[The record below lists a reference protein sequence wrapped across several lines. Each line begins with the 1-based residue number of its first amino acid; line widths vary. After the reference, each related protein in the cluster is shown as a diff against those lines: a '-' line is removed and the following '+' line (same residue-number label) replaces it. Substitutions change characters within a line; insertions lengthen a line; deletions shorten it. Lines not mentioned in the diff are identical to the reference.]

1 MRLGDA
7 VFWSAIFF
15 LLGVLLVSLGQSVYL
30 ATFFVFILFLT
41 ALIFRALKKPRY
53 KMMAAAGWL
62 SIFIL
67 AGFFYC
73 YFFASLHKEKI
84 VFNKR
89 IVFDGL
95 IVSEP
100 ELKEKSQ
107 HFLIKL
113 ASPLAGEAE
122 IYSAPHPRWRYGDL
136 VRFSGE
142 IEKSE
147 NGQNI
152 CGFPQMTL
160 IEKNQA
166 SPLKFS
172 LLSLKSSLT
181 DKLNKVLPPSSAALI
196 NGLLFGDKSGFSEKM
211 SEALIK
217 TGTIHMV
224 ALSGYNILIIISAV
238 QTLFS
243 YVSSRRK
250 SFYFTFFII
259 GFFVLAT
266 GAEASAVRAA
276 IMGGLVLLA
285 KESSRLYNARN
296 SIAITALAMTVF
308 NPRLLAYD
316 VGFELSF
323 MALLG
328 IIYLEP
334 WLKKHLKII
343 GEGEGV
349 LGWRKNFFTTTS
361 AQLAVL
367 PILIVR
373 FGRFSWFSIA
383 PNILIL
389 EAIPLTMFFGFLT
402 AAAGLVS
409 LPLAQLVGMAL
420 NPFLSYEIGVISIFA
435 RVF

>member
-1 MRLGDA
+1 
-7 VFWSAIFF
+7 
-15 LLGVLLVSLGQSVYL
+15 
-30 ATFFVFILFLT
+30 
-41 ALIFRALKKPRY
+41 
-53 KMMAAAGWL
+53 MAKVGWL

-67 AGFFYC
+67 TGFFYC

-113 ASPLAGEAE
+113 ASPLTGEAE

-166 SPLKFS
+166 SPLKS
-172 LLSLKSSLT
+172 GLLSLKSSLT

-276 IMGGLVLLA
+276 IMGSLVLLA
-285 KESSRLYNARN
+285 RESSRLYSARN

-343 GEGEGV
+343 GEGEGF

-367 PILIVR
+367 PILIAR

-389 EAIPLTMFFGFLT
+389 EAVPLTMFFGFLT